1 MTNTPKKQTIT
12 CTILKIRSHQHTTSI
27 KKTYSEHL
35 HFCTS
40 SILCTLCQP
49 DMLPCLGSWRN
60 PTLSGVYCQWS
71 RIRLEKKVTLGEVEL
86 QSEATNILLFMGPF
100 TSSKHSL
107 SCDVA
112 GLGERHL
119 NRSICLW
126 EGRMAEYVMRWEQ
139 RFGGQS
145 DQILR
150 MCVCIDNMLEWCTPV
165 PITNTWDDRIEA
177 TKYAQLDYCFFTC
190 TCIIDSGIDTS
201 YTGSYR
207 HTHVLQEP
215 VWCKHRIHASWFDTE
230 AFTSRHWRT

>member
-1 MTNTPKKQTIT
+1 
-12 CTILKIRSHQHTTSI
+12 
-27 KKTYSEHL
+27 
-35 HFCTS
+35 
-40 SILCTLCQP
+40 
-49 DMLPCLGSWRN
+49 MLPCLGSWRN
-60 PTLSGVYCQWS
+60 PTLSGVCCQWS

-126 EGRMAEYVMRWEQ
+126 EGRMAEYVMQWEQ

-150 MCVCIDNMLEWCTPV
+150 MCVCLYWQHARVMHSCTDYKYMRRQNWGNQVRSTCLLLLHLYLYHRLRYWYKLYRIIQAYSCTPG
-165 PITNTWDDRIEA
+165 
-177 TKYAQLDYCFFTC
+177 TC
-190 TCIIDSGIDTS
+190 MM
-201 YTGSYR
+201 
-207 HTHVLQEP
+207 
-215 VWCKHRIHASWFDTE
+215 
-230 AFTSRHWRT
+230 